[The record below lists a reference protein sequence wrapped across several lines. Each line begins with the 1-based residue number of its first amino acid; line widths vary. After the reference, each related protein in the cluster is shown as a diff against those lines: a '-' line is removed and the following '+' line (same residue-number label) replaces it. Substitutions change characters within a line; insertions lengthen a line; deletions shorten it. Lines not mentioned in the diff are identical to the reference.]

1 MLNLEKTLGLLKQ
14 YDIPFVQTRKVK
26 NLSEVFSFVNKYRY
40 PVVLKIFSQKILH
53 KTDKGGVYINL
64 KTKEETENAF
74 LKLKNK
80 FPSADIL
87 IQKHI
92 PGIYLIAGAK
102 NDKTFGPTILFGLG
116 GIFVEILKSTTIRL
130 APVSMAEIKKL
141 IKKNAGYPI
150 ISGARGQKSI
160 NFKRLERIMFNLSR
174 MISSEKNI
182 KEIDI
187 NPLVANDKEIIAVD
201 VKIIV

>member
-1 MLNLEKTLGLLKQ
+1 MLNLEKTLELLKQ

-130 APVSMAEIKKL
+130 APVSIAEIKKL

-160 NFKRLERIMFNLSR
+160 NFKKLERIMFNLSK

-182 KEIDI
+182 REIDI

>member
-1 MLNLEKTLGLLKQ
+1 MLNLEKTLELLRK
-14 YDIPFVQTRKVK
+14 YDIPFAQTRKVK
-26 NLSEVFSFVNKYRY
+26 NLSEVFSFVKKYRY

-74 LKLKNK
+74 LRLKKK
-80 FPSADIL
+80 FPSADII
-87 IQKHI
+87 IQKYI
-92 PGIYLIAGAK
+92 PGMYLIVGAK

-130 APVSMAEIKKL
+130 TPVSMTEIKKMV
-141 IKKNAGYPI
+141 KENAGYPI

-160 NFKRLERIMFNLSR
+160 NFRKLEGIIFNLSK
-174 MISSEKNI
+174 MICSEKNI

-187 NPLVANDKEIIAVD
+187 NPLVVNDKEIIAVD
-201 VKIIV
+201 VKIII